1 MFCIFLAATT
11 LFMALFVAMFESAAI
26 ANAIAK
32 AITGLRLALSTIGNA
47 AIKVW
52 SLLQDFR
59 GIVGTV
65 FLGTGSSIL
74 GSILVK
80 IGEEEPQS
88 STALVFA
95 IIFLVSGAIAAG
107 KDKR

>member
-1 MFCIFLAATT
+1 MIVTFWATT
-11 LFMALFVAMFESAAI
+11 VFVMTLLVVVFVPAV
-26 ANAIAK
+26 IAK
-32 AITGLRLALSTIGNA
+32 VIVGARFALSAIGNA
-47 AIKVW
+47 AVKVW
-52 SLLQDFR
+52 SLFRDFR

-80 IGEEEPQS
+80 MGEGQPQNG
-88 STALVFA
+88 TALVFA

-107 KDKR
+107 KDRR